1 MHRELPLYIF
11 IKNTILLCLVFFA
24 TSAIIIERGRIE
36 RGENSILNR
45 ILIKQKDIRD
55 YNNFEITNS
64 HETIPLSENENIPVS
79 NDSLAGPFL
88 NPNFS
93 SVLVDN
99 GRNDFTVYTKEDL

>member
-11 IKNTILLCLVFFA
+11 IKNTILLCLVFFG

-36 RGENSILNR
+36 RGENLILNR

-64 HETIPLSENENIPVS
+64 HETVPISENKNIPVS
-79 NDSLAGPFL
+79 NDSLAEPFR
-88 NPNFS
+88 NSSFS

-99 GRNDFTVYTKEDL
+99 GSHDFTVFIKEDL